1 MGIAQNILH
10 EQDNFEYLLFLPFQ
24 PYETTCISLDE
35 TDGKIVN
42 KLVQAMYLGQTTV
55 TKKEE
60 SELQDVIKQLGLKI
74 PLNSKEDTPDPDSGH
89 EDSIPELEPQPEKKI
104 EERPQSL
111 DQYVKKTKKGKLTE
125 KSGEDSEPV
134 KKTPNKPGPRNKKSK
149 PTSSGD
155 ESDSPPL
162 PKKKSAKTGEKVRK

>member
-1 MGIAQNILH
+1 MIFFLH
-10 EQDNFEYLLFLPFQ
+10 FQ

-134 KKTPNKPGPRNKKSK
+134 KKTPNKPGPRTKKSK
-149 PTSSGD
+149 AKITEERRKSNRSSSSS
-155 ESDSPPL
+155 SDNEVL
-162 PKKKSAKTGEKVRK
+162 KSFNDLVDYFGI

>member
-1 MGIAQNILH
+1 
-10 EQDNFEYLLFLPFQ
+10 
-24 PYETTCISLDE
+24 
-35 TDGKIVN
+35 
-42 KLVQAMYLGQTTV
+42 MYLGQTTV

-60 SELQDVIKQLGLKI
+60 LELQDVIKQLGLKI

-111 DQYVKKTKKGKLTE
+111 DQYVKKKQGKLTE

>member
-1 MGIAQNILH
+1 
-10 EQDNFEYLLFLPFQ
+10 
-24 PYETTCISLDE
+24 
-35 TDGKIVN
+35 
-42 KLVQAMYLGQTTV
+42 MYLGQTTV

-60 SELQDVIKQLGLKI
+60 LELQDVIKQLGLKI

-111 DQYVKKTKKGKLTE
+111 DQYVKKKKGQLTE

>member
-1 MGIAQNILH
+1 
-10 EQDNFEYLLFLPFQ
+10 
-24 PYETTCISLDE
+24 
-35 TDGKIVN
+35 
-42 KLVQAMYLGQTTV
+42 MYLGQTTV

-74 PLNSKEDTPDPDSGH
+74 PLNSKEDTPDP
-89 EDSIPELEPQPEKKI
+89 EDSIPELEPEPEKKI

-111 DQYVKKTKKGKLTE
+111 DQYVKKTKGKMTK
-125 KSGEDSEPV
+125 KSDEDSEPV

>member
-1 MGIAQNILH
+1 MNI
-10 EQDNFEYLLFLPFQ
+10 FLLFQ

-35 TDGKIVN
+35 TDGKVVN

-60 SELQDVIKQLGLKI
+60 SELQDVIKQLGLKM
-74 PLNSKEDTPDPDSGH
+74 PLNSKEDTPDP
-89 EDSIPELEPQPEKKI
+89 EDSIPELEPEPEKKI

-111 DQYVKKTKKGKLTE
+111 DQYVKKKQGKMAE
-125 KSGEDSEPV
+125 KSDKDSEPV
-134 KKTPNKPGPRNKKSK
+134 KKTPNKPGPRTKKTK

>member
-1 MGIAQNILH
+1 
-10 EQDNFEYLLFLPFQ
+10 
-24 PYETTCISLDE
+24 
-35 TDGKIVN
+35 
-42 KLVQAMYLGQTTV
+42 MYLGQTTV

-74 PLNSKEDTPDPDSGH
+74 SLNSKEDTPDP
-89 EDSIPELEPQPEKKI
+89 EDSIPELEPEKQI

-111 DQYVKKTKKGKLTE
+111 DQYVKKKKGKITE

-134 KKTPNKPGPRNKKSK
+134 KKTPNKPGPRTKKSK
-149 PTSSGD
+149 PTSSDD
-155 ESDSPPL
+155 ESSDSPPL

>member
-1 MGIAQNILH
+1 
-10 EQDNFEYLLFLPFQ
+10 
-24 PYETTCISLDE
+24 
-35 TDGKIVN
+35 
-42 KLVQAMYLGQTTV
+42 MYLGQTTV

-89 EDSIPELEPQPEKKI
+89 EDSIPELEPEKKI

-134 KKTPNKPGPRNKKSK
+134 KKTPNKPGPRTKKSK
-149 PTSSGD
+149 AKITEERRKSNRSSSSSSENEVG
-155 ESDSPPL
+155 L
-162 PKKKSAKTGEKVRK
+162 KSFNDLVDYFGI

>member
-1 MGIAQNILH
+1 
-10 EQDNFEYLLFLPFQ
+10 
-24 PYETTCISLDE
+24 
-35 TDGKIVN
+35 
-42 KLVQAMYLGQTTV
+42 MYLGQTTV

-60 SELQDVIKQLGLKI
+60 SELQDVIKQLGLKM
-74 PLNSKEDTPDPDSGH
+74 PLNSKEDTPDP
-89 EDSIPELEPQPEKKI
+89 EDSIPELEPEPEKKI

-111 DQYVKKTKKGKLTE
+111 DQYVKKKQGKMAE
-125 KSGEDSEPV
+125 KSDKDSEPV
-134 KKTPNKPGPRNKKSK
+134 KKTPNKPGPRTKKTK

>member
-1 MGIAQNILH
+1 
-10 EQDNFEYLLFLPFQ
+10 
-24 PYETTCISLDE
+24 
-35 TDGKIVN
+35 
-42 KLVQAMYLGQTTV
+42 MYLGQTTV

-74 PLNSKEDTPDPDSGH
+74 PLNSKEDTPDP
-89 EDSIPELEPQPEKKI
+89 EDSIPELEPEPEKKI

-111 DQYVKKTKKGKLTE
+111 DQYVKKTKGKMTK
-125 KSGEDSEPV
+125 KSDEDSEPV

-162 PKKKSAKTGEKVRK
+162 PKKKSAKTGGKVRK